1 MNFLKNMDDRSRRIF
16 WTAVLVLGALLSL
29 TLLARVATSLWITRD
44 TITYLDGKKKTVME
58 LTAAATASSA
68 AITMIPGDIG
78 TPIADKLADLSGYT
92 LIVLCAVFLEKYLVT
107 IVGHAAF
114 RILIPVS
121 LLLLIPGI
129 WNPEYRRFRS
139 TSKRIISFSL
149 VLYLLIPASV
159 WISKTI
165 ENTYDTSIQ
174 ETIDSAME
182 SAEEIQNN
190 AQNQNLWDRFISTIE
205 GGINTLTSRF
215 EGILSNF
222 VEATAV
228 LLVTACV
235 IPVLVL
241 IFMFW
246 IVKMLFGIDRKFTMP
261 RLPAPGGTIGA

>member
-1 MNFLKNMDDRSRRIF
+1 MDYLKNMDERNRKIF
-16 WTAVLVLGALLSL
+16 WTIVILLGAVLSL
-29 TLLARVATSLWITRD
+29 TLFAKAATSVWITKD
-44 TITYLDGKKKTVME
+44 TVTYLDAKKKTVME

-107 IVGHAAF
+107 IIGHAAF
-114 RILIPVS
+114 RVLIPIS
-121 LLLLIPGI
+121 LVILIPGI
-129 WNPEYRRFRS
+129 WNPEFRRWQS
-139 TSKRIISFSL
+139 TSRRIAAFSI

-159 WISKTI
+159 YISKTI

-174 ETIDSAME
+174 ETIDSAKE

-190 AQNQNLWDRFISTIE
+190 AENQTIWDRFISTIE
-205 GGINTLTSRF
+205 GGVNTLTSRF

-241 IFMFW
+241 VFMFW
-246 IVKMLFGIDRKFTMP
+246 IVKMLFGIDRRIPMP
-261 RLPAPGGTIGA
+261 RLPSPSGTIGS